1 VVDDPDGRHQLTGV
15 GLGAPWTAGDPAL
28 GVFPEQAPATRRWC
42 FADQLGPHFLD
53 DPDQP
58 VLLVESRAVFARR
71 RFHRQKAHLVLSA
84 MRHRAAELG
93 EQVSYH
99 RVRSYAEALDR
110 CAEPLSVC
118 APTTWSSR
126 DWVLRRPGLQ
136 VLAARGFVNSQEEF
150 AAWAGTRVAR
160 GDAGPP
166 RRLLMEDFYRDGR
179 RRHGVL
185 LDGADPVGGRWN
197 LDHDNRE
204 PPPADGRIPV
214 PEPWWPEEDEID
226 EEVRADLDRWE
237 ADGEVSFVGDDGP
250 RLFPV
255 THAEAQRRLADF
267 LDHRLGA
274 FGPHEDA
281 MLAGDRWLAH
291 SLISPALNLGLL
303 DPLDVVRAAEQ
314 RWRDPAADP
323 LPLNSVEGFVRQV
336 MGWRDYIWHMYWY
349 LGRGFRHANVLEA
362 HEAVPG
368 WLAELDDGAV
378 DAACLSGVLGD
389 LRRDGWVHHI
399 PRLMVL
405 GNYALQRGIDPLEM
419 AGWFHRSFV
428 DGYDWVMVANVI
440 GMSQHADGGVLATK
454 PYAAGGAY
462 IDRMSDYCG
471 GCRYDPKK
479 RLGEDACPFT
489 AGYWSF
495 LDRNRERLAG
505 NPRMRRPLQGLDRLK
520 GLPEVVEQEERR
532 GTSPP

>member
-1 VVDDPDGRHQLTGV
+1 MALRDGV
-15 GLGAPWTAGDPAL
+15 DPAL
-28 GVFPEQAPATRRWC
+28 APFPARAPDTRRWC

-58 VLLVESRAVFARR
+58 VLLIESRAVLARR

-84 MRHRAAELG
+84 LRHRAAELG
-93 EQVSYH
+93 EQAELH
-99 RVRSYAEALDR
+99 RVTTYAEALDR
-110 CAEPLSVC
+110 VGEPLSVC

-126 DWVLRRPGLQ
+126 DYVLRRRDLQ
-136 VLAARGFVNSQEEF
+136 VLAARGFVTTQEEF
-150 AAWAGTRVAR
+150 AAWADGRAD
-160 GDAGPP
+160 GGGGAGGRR
-166 RRLLMEDFYRDGR
+166 RRLLMEDFYRDSR
-179 RRHGVL
+179 RRHDVL
-185 LDGADPVGGRWN
+185 MNGAEPVGGRWN
-197 LDHDNRE
+197 LDAENRE
-204 PPPADGRIPV
+204 PPPADGRVGV

-226 EEVRADLDRWE
+226 AEVRADLDRWE
-237 ADGEVSFVGDDGP
+237 AEGLVSFVGDDGP
-250 RLFPV
+250 RLFPA
-255 THAEAQRRLADF
+255 TRAEALRRLEDF

-291 SLISPALNLGLL
+291 SLLSPALNLGLL
-303 DPLDVVRAAEQ
+303 DPLEVVVATEQHARDRAAAG
-314 RWRDPAADP
+314 DL

-336 MGWRDYIWHMYWY
+336 MGWRDYIWHLYWY
-349 LGRGFRHANVLEA
+349 LGRDYRHNNALAATER
-362 HEAVPG
+362 VPD
-368 WLAELDDGAV
+368 WLADLDGDAV
-378 DAACLSGVLGD
+378 DAACMSDVLTD

-419 AGWFHRSFV
+419 TDWFHRSFV
-428 DGYDWVMVANVI
+428 DGYDWVMVGNVV

-471 GCRYDPKK
+471 GCRYDPRK
-479 RLGEDACPFT
+479 RTGEDACPYT
-489 AGYWSF
+489 AGYWAF

-505 NPRMRRPLQGLDRLK
+505 NQRMRRPLQGLDRLK
-520 GLPEVVEQEERR
+520 DLPLVVEQERDR
-532 GTSPP
+532 GTTAL